1 MLKIKKLHCGIV
13 EPTRA
18 YPTDSGLDVYA
29 YLPDGDVTIA
39 PGKLNIKYQFGK
51 IFRRILDGFSPL
63 YSDSL
68 VYNPS
73 HIVKIPLGF
82 AIQLPQKEL
91 IITEQDGTKYKVV
104 YEAQLRGRSGLA
116 NAGIFCHFGTID
128 NSYTGE
134 MQVILVN
141 HSSKPFVVKHGA
153 KIAQL
158 VIQTVCIPEVGYV
171 AEFEETSRGANGFG
185 STGV

>member
-1 MLKIKKLHCGIV
+1 MLKIKKLHFDTI

-29 YLPDGDVTIA
+29 YLPDGDVILA
-39 PGKLNIKYQFGK
+39 PGKLNTKYQFEK
-51 IFRRILDGFSPL
+51 IFKRFLDGFSPN
-63 YSDSL
+63 YSDDLITKS
-68 VYNPS
+68 S

-82 AIQLPQKEL
+82 VIQLPQKEL
-91 IITEQDGTKYKVV
+91 IVTEQDGTKYKVV

-116 NAGIFCHFGTID
+116 NAGILCHFGTID

-141 HSSKPFVVKHGA
+141 HSSKPFVVKHGS

-158 VIQTVCIPEVGYV
+158 VIQTVCIPEIEYV
-171 AEFEETSRGANGFG
+171 TEFEETSRGSNGFG